1 MVVVVVVVVVA
12 VVAVFVVVVV
22 VVLFLLFLL
31 FLLLLQ
37 VKAVEEIRNIVK
49 GSSAK
54 DGHNEL
60 ELAVSAEFRQWLKTS
75 GNLRQVSDLMALS
88 AVSPNK

>member
-12 VVAVFVVVVV
+12 VFVVFVVV

>member
-1 MVVVVVVVVVA
+1 MVYASRRTHVS
-12 VVAVFVVVVV
+12 
-22 VVLFLLFLL
+22 VLNGILLLLLLLLLFLL

>member
-1 MVVVVVVVVVA
+1 M
-12 VVAVFVVVVV
+12 
-22 VVLFLLFLL
+22 
-31 FLLLLQ
+31 
-37 VKAVEEIRNIVK
+37 EEIRNIVK
-49 GSSAK
+49 GSRAK

-88 AVSPNK
+88 AVSLNK